1 MNNFGD
7 IISKYR
13 KLRGLKQSD
22 VSNALNEL
30 NKDKDFHI
38 TFKAVSSWES
48 GHTEPSLEVFFQLCR
63 LFDIKD
69 IYEEVFGSNPY
80 NAHSGLNALGK
91 ERAREYVGLL
101 LQENR
106 FRKVNESNSFDIAPQ
121 LIRIYDQPASAG
133 PGNFLDGDDFEEFP
147 RDASVPAEASFGIRI
162 SGDSMKPFCNTSDV
176 LWVHSQN
183 TLEHN
188 ETGIFLLDGQAY
200 CKKLQSNKKGIAL
213 ISLNKKY
220 QPIPVNEYSD
230 FRVLGKVV
238 GKR

>member
-1 MNNFGD
+1 MAFYEACVTDSRSTCHKRGRFSYVRDFVDFVNLSVTPCDALWRKQAVSREDRVPD
-7 IISKYR
+7 II
-13 KLRGLKQSD
+13 
-22 VSNALNEL
+22 
-30 NKDKDFHI
+30 
-38 TFKAVSSWES
+38 
-48 GHTEPSLEVFFQLCR
+48 
-63 LFDIKD
+63 
-69 IYEEVFGSNPY
+69 
-80 NAHSGLNALGK
+80 
-91 ERAREYVGLL
+91 
-101 LQENR
+101 
-106 FRKVNESNSFDIAPQ
+106 PQ
-121 LIRIYDQPASAG
+121 LIRIFDQPVSAG
-133 PGNFLDGDDFEEFP
+133 PGNFLEGDEFEEYP
-147 RDASVPAEASFGIRI
+147 HDASVPAEATFGIRI

-213 ISLNKKY
+213 VSLNKKY